1 MLESNSLKK
10 TIKTTAGK
18 PTAKSATKPTAKPTA
33 SKSTAKPTTK
43 PIAPKSTAKPT
54 TKPTASKSTT
64 KPTVPEQDDDHIK
77 EFTDDTYKLL
87 NSKVRV
93 HVFNPTEVQA
103 ETKKNIYIVPNNQRR
118 TSQVISEFEFT
129 RVLGERSQ
137 QIQNGSQIF
146 VEPDLNSTEID
157 IARLEIK
164 MGCCPLTII
173 RMYNS
178 NIGELWSVNEL
189 EKNEE

>member
-1 MLESNSLKK
+1 M
-10 TIKTTAGK
+10 
-18 PTAKSATKPTAKPTA
+18 
-33 SKSTAKPTTK
+33 
-43 PIAPKSTAKPT
+43 
-54 TKPTASKSTT
+54 
-64 KPTVPEQDDDHIK
+64 
-77 EFTDDTYKLL
+77 
-87 NSKVRV
+87 

-146 VEPDLNSTEID
+146 VEPDLNLTEID